1 MSDAPSDS
9 DPVEPLSE
17 EASWLERHEMP
28 VAVAL
33 FLVTCASTMW
43 VGLDW
48 AAGTPQDTGAW
59 WDGWTFAAPLMAIL
73 LSHEMGH
80 YIAAKRHGVR
90 TSPPLFIPLP
100 LFLGTMGA
108 VIQIRQRIERRNAL
122 LDIGA
127 SGPLAGMVV
136 ALPVLILGLSLSPIE
151 DLADYAGQEMLV
163 EGRGLLYLGALYAVK
178 GPIASGHDVFLG
190 PTAMAGWAGLLVTM
204 INLVPV
210 GQLDGGHVA
219 YALFGPKQNLYSRR
233 VHRLLPFVGIA
244 VSLAYLVPAYLAGER
259 GEELTGEALAGMHW
273 ITWSVVLT
281 VLMRFSTVDHPP
293 TGGESL
299 TAIRRAIAVGTLAL
313 FALLFM
319 PSWIYQP

>member
-1 MSDAPSDS
+1 MSAPTSSD
-9 DPVEPLSE
+9 
-17 EASWLERHEMP
+17 ASWLERHEMP
-28 VAVAL
+28 VAIAL
-33 FLVTCASTMW
+33 FLLTCASTMT

-48 AAGTPQDTGAW
+48 AAGTPQDTGSM
-59 WDGWTFAAPLMAIL
+59 WDGWTFAVPLMSIL
-73 LSHEMGH
+73 LAHEMGH
-80 YIAAKRHGVR
+80 YIAARRHGVR

-136 ALPVLILGLSLSPIE
+136 ALPVLILGLMLSSVE
-151 DLADYAGQEMLV
+151 DLAAYADQDMLV
-163 EGRGLLYLGALYAVK
+163 EGRGLLYLGLLRAVK
-178 GPIASGHDVFLG
+178 GPIPDGHDVFLG

-219 YALFGPKQNLYSRR
+219 YALFGKRQNHYSRR
-233 VHRLLPFVGIA
+233 IHRLLPFVGVA

-293 TGGESL
+293 TGSEAL
-299 TAIRRAIAVGTLAL
+299 TSVRRAIAVGTLAL
-313 FALLFM
+313 FVLLFM